1 MYSLKTPTLQVIKK
15 MPKRARQLEEP
26 KALEKASATGK
37 VSNEGNDLWLD
48 SPYASRF
55 NVESAPKNRF
65 VAATN
70 QCGVISNAPRCAACG
85 QSTCLLSSSGQR
97 A

>member
-1 MYSLKTPTLQVIKK
+1 
-15 MPKRARQLEEP
+15 MPKRARQIEEP

-55 NVESAPKNRF
+55 NVESAPKNRS
-65 VAATN
+65 VVVTN
-70 QCGVISNAPRCAACG
+70 QHCVSPQHLQVLQVSRAPA
-85 QSTCLLSSSGQR
+85 
-97 A
+97 

>member
-1 MYSLKTPTLQVIKK
+1 
-15 MPKRARQLEEP
+15 MPKRSRQTEEP

-55 NVESAPKNRF
+55 NVESAPKNRS
-65 VAATN
+65 VVVSN
-70 QCGVISNAPRCAACG
+70 MHCVISTAPECAASG
-85 QSTCLLSSSGQR
+85 RSLPGVQFWPLRHGST
-97 A
+97 